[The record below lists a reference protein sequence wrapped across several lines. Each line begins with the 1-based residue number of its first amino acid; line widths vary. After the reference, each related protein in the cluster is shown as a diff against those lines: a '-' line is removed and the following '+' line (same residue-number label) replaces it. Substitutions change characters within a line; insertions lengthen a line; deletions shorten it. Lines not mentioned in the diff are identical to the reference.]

1 MTHHPFPRDGAT
13 GWISALGVLLALV
26 NVGATCTPSAEQ
38 QLHAARDAMYRG
50 DARSAIVHYEQAVQI
65 ASDDDSRGG
74 QILRAR
80 ALREAADASYLDLR
94 DPERAAGL
102 YRALIQTEPATSEAL
117 EARIS
122 LARILRVD
130 FRDLRG
136 AIIELTAVIAR
147 QPPGTSRLRYE
158 LAKLYFE
165 LGDYAQCVLEAEAL
179 LERHAAES
187 LAARA
192 TFLKAEALAMIEG
205 RGIEAIRVLEDL
217 LKRFPSSELQ
227 PHALYELGRMRADGG
242 DLEAAIEEWV
252 RSLKTHPHPE
262 FIQSAIVRARKRLEQ
277 SSSPGDHIA
286 AAILANAVLDGLST
300 LRRANLLD
308 EP

>member
-1 MTHHPFPRDGAT
+1 
-13 GWISALGVLLALV
+13 
-26 NVGATCTPSAEQ
+26 
-38 QLHAARDAMYRG
+38 MYRG
-50 DARSAIVHYEQAVQI
+50 DARGAIVHYERAVQV
-65 ASDDDSRGG
+65 AADDDTRRG

-94 DPERAAGL
+94 EPERAAGL
-102 YRALIQTEPATSEAL
+102 YRELIQTEPATSEAL

-165 LGDYAQCVLEAEAL
+165 LGDYAQCILEAEAL

-205 RGIEAIRVLEDL
+205 RGSEAIRVFEDL
-217 LKRFPSSELQ
+217 LKRFPGSELQ
-227 PHALYELGRMRADGG
+227 PHALYELGRMRAEAG

-262 FIQSAIVRARKRLEQ
+262 FIQAAIVRARKRMDQ
-277 SSSPGDHIA
+277 VSNPSDHIA

>member
-1 MTHHPFPRDGAT
+1 MRDHPSPGHGAT
-13 GWISALGVLLALV
+13 GWISALAVLLALV
-26 NVGATCTPSAEQ
+26 NLGMTCTPSAEQ
-38 QLHAARDAMYRG
+38 HLRAARDAMYLG
-50 DARSAIVHYEQAVQI
+50 DARSALVRYEQAAQT
-65 ASDDDSRGG
+65 AADDDSPRG
-74 QILRAR
+74 QRLREA
-80 ALREAADASYLDLR
+80 ALREAADASYLDLHE
-94 DPERAAGL
+94 PGRAATL
-102 YRALIQTEPATSEAL
+102 YRELIQTEPATSEAL

-122 LARILRVD
+122 LARILRAD

-136 AIIELTAVIAR
+136 AIVELTAVIAR
-147 QPPGTSRLRYE
+147 QPPGTARLRYE

-165 LGDYAQCVLEAEAL
+165 LGDYAQCALESEAI

-205 RGIEAIRVLEDL
+205 RASEAICVLEEL
-217 LKRFPSSELQ
+217 LKRFPRSELQ
-227 PHALYELGRMRADGG
+227 PYALYELGRMRAAAG
-242 DLEAAIEEWV
+242 DLEAAIEQWV

-262 FIQSAIVRARKRLEQ
+262 FIQSAIVRARKRLDQ
-277 SSSPGDHIA
+277 SSSASDHVA